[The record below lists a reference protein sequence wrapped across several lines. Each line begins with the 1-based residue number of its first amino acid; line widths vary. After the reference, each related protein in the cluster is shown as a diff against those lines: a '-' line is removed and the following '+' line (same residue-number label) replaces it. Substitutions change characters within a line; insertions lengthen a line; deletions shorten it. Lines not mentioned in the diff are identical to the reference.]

1 MILSSRKERTRGL
14 VRRGVSHTFTSSHIE
29 ERRNRKGMGRWTD
42 WKECEW
48 PMAVCTLSK
57 REKTSEQ
64 RREKKRSRRE
74 EEKRGVVGISN
85 QQREGLSSIPACMIR
100 YGTDHEI
107 PSVNYLP
114 VLLRYRF
121 VGILLPKVSDGDVPF
136 MLRYWYGSARVI
148 WKHLDQSAS
157 LLLFFTSSFSSYCTL
172 YYCYDHYDH
181 YGVLCTDPGTTGR
194 WSMRWYSYYRY
205 DSSDAWNRGAF
216 FLTSLDYCWLL
227 LLHESHRAA
236 CSTALESVSFWPR
249 LSSIQLKSFKD
260 FTCPLAQ
267 QSICQIK
274 TRREGSWGRR
284 GLASVQ
290 YYY

>member
-1 MILSSRKERTRGL
+1 MILSSRKERTGGL
-14 VRRGVSHTFTSSHIE
+14 VRRGVSHTFTNSHIE
-29 ERRNRKGMGRWTD
+29 ERRNRKGMSRWTD
-42 WKECEW
+42 WKECKW
-48 PMAVCTLSK
+48 PIAVCTLSK

-181 YGVLCTDPGTTGR
+181 YGVCTL
-194 WSMRWYSYYRY
+194 YR
-205 DSSDAWNRGAF
+205 SRNNWQMVHALI
-216 FLTSLDYCWLL
+216 FLLSL
-227 LLHESHRAA
+227 
-236 CSTALESVSFWPR
+236 
-249 LSSIQLKSFKD
+249 
-260 FTCPLAQ
+260 
-267 QSICQIK
+267 
-274 TRREGSWGRR
+274 
-284 GLASVQ
+284 
-290 YYY
+290 

>member
-1 MILSSRKERTRGL
+1 MANGSLHS
-14 VRRGVSHTFTSSHIE
+14 VE
-29 ERRNRKGMGRWTD
+29 ERKDERAEER
-42 WKECEW
+42 EEEEQ
-48 PMAVCTLSK
+48 K
-57 REKTSEQ
+57 R
-64 RREKKRSRRE
+64 RRE
-74 EEKRGVVGISN
+74 ERCGWYIKSN
-85 QQREGLSSIPACMIR
+85 QQMEGLSSIPGCMVR

-194 WSMRWYSYYRY
+194 WSMR
-205 DSSDAWNRGAF
+205 
-216 FLTSLDYCWLL
+216 
-227 LLHESHRAA
+227 
-236 CSTALESVSFWPR
+236 
-249 LSSIQLKSFKD
+249 
-260 FTCPLAQ
+260 
-267 QSICQIK
+267 
-274 TRREGSWGRR
+274 
-284 GLASVQ
+284 
-290 YYY
+290 